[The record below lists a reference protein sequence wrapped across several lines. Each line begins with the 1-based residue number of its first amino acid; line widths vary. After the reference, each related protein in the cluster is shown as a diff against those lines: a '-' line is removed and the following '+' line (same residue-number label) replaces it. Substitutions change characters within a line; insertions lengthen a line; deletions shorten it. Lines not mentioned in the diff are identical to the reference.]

1 MASQVDAYG
10 LLVEEFKSEDV
21 TDQLAAARRIPIV
34 ATCMGPDR
42 CRSQLV
48 PFLKSAVGEYSDEIL
63 HAIGAACGSLVAACG
78 GGENCACLL
87 PLLEILC
94 EHEETCVRNNAVE
107 SLATIGK
114 AMPGALIQEHFAPMV
129 KRLTAGDFFPSK
141 ISAAS
146 LHATIY
152 SSTPNAQRPALRK
165 QFEALAKDEMP
176 MVRRAAFAHLPKLA
190 AEVEKE
196 VLMMEISPIFNEL
209 SADVQES
216 VRELA
221 VENAVSMVKNLSPD
235 EATKLFGTFVDNV
248 QNETS
253 RSMRTH
259 KAKHFVTLT
268 SAMHPVRPMRDR
280 VQAFL
285 RLMAID
291 AEIEVRNEASHNVAA
306 YCAHLDS
313 GTLLA
318 QVLPVFRE
326 LSSMPPAGA
335 DQELFSMNQVVRE
348 SIAEQVSSVAP
359 ILGPDATLS
368 ELLPLIK
375 VFLQD
380 ESIEIR
386 RKALGSMAPIIETLG
401 PESTEQNVLPQAL
414 QMARDPMWR
423 VRLAVVETLPVYAK
437 NLGLELFNS
446 SLKDIQIAALHDN
459 TARIREAAVENLTTL
474 SKLFGDMWTAEAM
487 LPVIRTAA
495 QGQGAMMHL
504 HRIMA
509 VQAVGA
515 VATSMQGQALEA
527 LVNDVVVPLSRDP
540 VAAVRIASAAT
551 LHKIS
556 KGNES
561 TYVRDTLRPILVEL
575 SADTD
580 PDVKILADLALQ
592 G

>member
-1 MASQVDAYG
+1 
-10 LLVEEFKSEDV
+10 
-21 TDQLAAARRIPIV
+21 
-34 ATCMGPDR
+34 
-42 CRSQLV
+42 
-48 PFLKSAVGEYSDEIL
+48 
-63 HAIGAACGSLVAACG
+63 
-78 GGENCACLL
+78 
-87 PLLEILC
+87 
-94 EHEETCVRNNAVE
+94 
-107 SLATIGK
+107 
-114 AMPGALIQEHFAPMV
+114 
-129 KRLTAGDFFPSK
+129 
-141 ISAAS
+141 
-146 LHATIY
+146 
-152 SSTPNAQRPALRK
+152 
-165 QFEALAKDEMP
+165 
-176 MVRRAAFAHLPKLA
+176 
-190 AEVEKE
+190 
-196 VLMMEISPIFNEL
+196 
-209 SADVQES
+209 
-216 VRELA
+216 
-221 VENAVSMVKNLSPD
+221 
-235 EATKLFGTFVDNV
+235 
-248 QNETS
+248 
-253 RSMRTH
+253 
-259 KAKHFVTLT
+259 
-268 SAMHPVRPMRDR
+268 
-280 VQAFL
+280 
-285 RLMAID
+285 
-291 AEIEVRNEASHNVAA
+291 
-306 YCAHLDS
+306 
-313 GTLLA
+313 
-318 QVLPVFRE
+318 
-326 LSSMPPAGA
+326 
-335 DQELFSMNQVVRE
+335 MNQVVRE